1 MSHSAAVPAHHTPGT
16 GPSPASGTTPAG
28 GRRAA
33 APMIS
38 VRDLTKTFTQGS
50 RTVEALRGVSLD
62 VPAGSIHGIIGHSG
76 AGKSTLVRCLTM
88 LEKPTSGAVEVNGL
102 DLASV
107 SAGDLLKA
115 RRRIGMVFQHANLFH
130 SRTVRDNVAYPLEV
144 TGAKAAAR
152 RTRADEL
159 LALVGL
165 EGFADSYPAQLSG
178 GQRQRV
184 GIARALA
191 SDPDVLLCDEPTS
204 ALDPSTTDGILD
216 LIADLSSRLG
226 LTVLVITHEMHVV
239 KRLCHSV
246 SLLDAGR
253 IVESGDLASVAA
265 DLDSRLSSALL
276 PLPASALAHGGL
288 LLETLATGEAAAVP
302 VSRLVERGAGADVEL
317 LAGSVEDLAGCRFAH
332 HLLRLPDT
340 VDPDSVIADLQPHGV
355 RARLRTRAELAD
367 AQSHAD
373 DFGGAQ

>member
-1 MSHSAAVPAHHTPGT
+1 MSHSAAVPARPASGT
-16 GPSPASGTTPAG
+16 ASSPASGTSAEP
-28 GRRAA
+28 RDA

-38 VRDLTKTFTQGS
+38 VRNLTKTFAQGR
-50 RTVEALRGVSLD
+50 RTVEALRDVCLD
-62 VPAGSIHGIIGHSG
+62 VPAGTIHGIIGHSG

-88 LEKPTSGAVEVNGL
+88 LEEPTSGAVEVNGL

-107 SAGDLLKA
+107 SAGELLRA

-144 TGAKAAAR
+144 TGAKPASRRAR
-152 RTRADEL
+152 AEEL

-165 EGFADSYPAQLSG
+165 EGYADSYPAQLSG

-246 SLLDAGR
+246 SLLDAGQ
-253 IVESGDLASVAA
+253 IVESGDLAAVAA
-265 DLDSRLSSALL
+265 DLDSRLSAALM
-276 PLPASALAHGGL
+276 PLPASALAHGGQ
-288 LLETLATGEAAAVP
+288 LLETLATDEAASVP
-302 VSRLVERGAGADVEL
+302 VSRLVERGSGADVEL
-317 LAGSVEDLAGCRFAH
+317 LAGSVEDLAGHRFAH

-340 VDPDSVIADLQPHGV
+340 VDPDAVIADLQQHGV

-367 AQSHAD
+367 AQSHAND
-373 DFGGAQ
+373 LGGAQ